1 VTPRRP
7 YLLRALIDWI
17 IDNGETPYVL
27 VQVQEGVDVP
37 PSYVND
43 GRIVLNLS
51 PVAVRQLS
59 ITNDHV
65 MFDGRFGGQSHA
77 ITVPMWAVLAV
88 YAKESGEG
96 MLFESEYAAA
106 PGSASETTPDGGREG
121 PQAGRSGEGAGGA
134 PGPTG
139 TDGGEGKKKQPR
151 RRSHLT
157 AVK

>member
-1 VTPRRP
+1 MTPRRP

-96 MLFESEYAAA
+96 MLFESEYTAA
-106 PGSASETTPDGGREG
+106 PESASQPTTDAEHEG
-121 PQAGRSGEGAGGA
+121 QAVTSGEGGGGA

-139 TDGGEGKKKQPR
+139 SDGGEGKKKPPR
-151 RRSHLT
+151 RRNHLT